1 MLGIINFRCTGSA
14 VLRYQD
20 LKHEMST
27 KETDNLEDEETVNSL
42 CTVDDVAVIV
52 FTSGSSGKPKGV
64 PLTHRNILNGI
75 NWVWKILIVT
85 SHVKIGLCR

>member
-1 MLGIINFRCTGSA
+1 MPGIINSRGRGSSA
-14 VLRYQD
+14 LRYQD
-20 LKHEMST
+20 LLKEIST
-27 KETDNLEDEETVNSL
+27 EETRSDNQKDEETVNSL

-75 NWVWKILIVT
+75 NWVWNIFIVT
-85 SHVKIGLCR
+85 S